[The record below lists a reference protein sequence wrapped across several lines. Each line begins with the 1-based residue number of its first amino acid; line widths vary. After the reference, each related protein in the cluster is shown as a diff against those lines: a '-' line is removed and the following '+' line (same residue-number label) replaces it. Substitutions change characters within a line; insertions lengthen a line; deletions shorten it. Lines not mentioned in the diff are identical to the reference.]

1 MGSVA
6 VMGAGS
12 WGTAFALLC
21 HRAGEDVALWARD
34 PELAQRLRETRRNDA
49 YLPDAVLPDAVRVS
63 ADAEEALR
71 GADLVVLAVPS
82 VGLATQLAAWGAH
95 VPDHATLAS
104 LTKGLDAG
112 ADGEVRFA
120 SRVVIDALGCD
131 PDRVVAVS
139 GPNLATEVAQDR
151 PSATVAA
158 GPDLGR
164 TQRVQAAVM
173 SPTFRAYTNP
183 DRMGVEVGG
192 VVKNVLAIV
201 AGAAHGM
208 GHGDNTAAFLITR
221 GLAEMTRLGVA
232 LGADPLTFQGLAGVG
247 DLVATCTSP
256 SSRNRTVG
264 ERLGRGEPLDEII
277 ASMDMVAEG
286 VRAAPLLDA
295 LAARHGVDMPMVHG
309 VVAVTR
315 DGADVASV
323 GGELLARP
331 PRSERWGIDARGS
344 AGPRGDARASGG

>member
-1 MGSVA
+1 LQRGESDDREVTVGRVA

-21 HRAGEDVALWARD
+21 QRTGEDVTLWARD
-34 PELAQRLRETRRNDA
+34 ATLAERMRTLRRNST
-49 YLPDAVLPDAVRVS
+49 YLPDAVLPEAVRVT
-63 ADAEEALR
+63 ADAAEALA
-71 GADLVVLAVPS
+71 GADLVALAMPS
-82 VGLATQLAAWGAH
+82 VGLDVQLGVWGAH
-95 VPDHATLAS
+95 IPRDATIAS
-104 LTKGLDAG
+104 LAKGLLAG
-112 ADGEVRFA
+112 ADGDPRFA
-120 SRVVIDALGCD
+120 SRVIIEALGCE

-139 GPNLATEVAQDR
+139 GPNLAREIAEGQ

-158 GPDLGR
+158 SADLAR
-164 TQRVQAAVM
+164 AERVQAAVM

-183 DRMGVEVGG
+183 DRVGVEVGG

-201 AGAAHGM
+201 AGAAHGL
-208 GHGDNTAAFLITR
+208 GYGDNTAAFLITR
-221 GLAEMTRLGVA
+221 GLAEMTRLGVT

-264 ERLGRGEPLDEII
+264 VRLGRGEPLEAII
-277 ASMDMVAEG
+277 ASMEMVAEG
-286 VRAAPLLDA
+286 VRAAPLLA
-295 LAARHGVDMPMVHG
+295 ELAEAHDVDMPMVRA

-323 GGELLARP
+323 GEALLTRP
-331 PRSERWGIDARGS
+331 PRSEH
-344 AGPRGDARASGG
+344 